1 MSIFKLI
8 ATSVSVVTLVSITY
22 YTQKAVNEQLMLEGE
37 YSDSEIQ
44 AARIGAT
51 LACTTLLGGAIE
63 KLLNGLFSNN

>member
-22 YTQKAVNEQLMLEGE
+22 YAQKTVNEQLTLEGE

-44 AARIGAT
+44 AARLGAT
-51 LACTTLLGGAIE
+51 LACTTLLGDAIE
-63 KLLNGLFSNN
+63 RLLNGLFNDN